1 MKKPIK
7 IHPPRPPKPPDYPQ
21 NPRTPRL
28 PGKNDWVRAHWRW
41 DYTNQQ
47 WEWVIGHWR
56 K

>member
-1 MKKPIK
+1 MKKPRK

-21 NPRTPRL
+21 NPRTPKL